1 MRKIFLG
8 FAVLMLAA
16 VVVQFYLAA
25 AGAFD
30 TAPNDEAFDAH
41 AIGGTVLL
49 LLAVLA
55 TIVAAVAKAG
65 GRLIGMTAGIA
76 GLVLLQSLIR
86 VLADA
91 LNDSSDTSTTAG
103 TLVFG
108 LHALNGLAIMGLTA
122 RVLAD
127 ARRLVA
133 SPQQPS
139 VAA

>member
-1 MRKIFLG
+1 MRKVFLG
-8 FAVLMLAA
+8 FAVLVLAA

-25 AGAFD
+25 VGAFD

-41 AIGGTVLL
+41 AILGTVIL

-55 TIVAAVAKAG
+55 TIMAAVARLG

-91 LNDSSDTSTTAG
+91 LNDSGDTSSTAG

-108 LHALNGLAIMGLTA
+108 LHALNGLAILGLSA
-122 RVLAD
+122 RVLAE
-127 ARRLVA
+127 ARRPA
-133 SPQQPS
+133 ATQQPP